1 MSLKVY
7 CDTNIFIDYF
17 DERTDRLRPLKDFAF
32 EFFSNGWNCK
42 FNLIISD
49 WLLKE
54 LRNNL
59 KEEQIQE
66 ILDRFRKKDKLI
78 FIKEEKGDR
87 EKARNISKENWDD
100 ALHAILAN
108 KAEVDYLATRNI
120 KHYVGCEELVKIVLP
135 EFI

>member
-1 MSLKVY
+1 MVKIY

-17 DERTDRLRPLKDFAF
+17 NERTDRLRPLKDFAF
-32 EFFSNGWNCK
+32 EFFSKGWNCS
-42 FNLIISD
+42 FELIISD

-54 LRNNL
+54 LRNHL

-66 ILDRFRKKDKLI
+66 VLNMYRDKNKLHTVY
-78 FIKEEKGDR
+78 EKFGDR
-87 EKARNISKENWDD
+87 IKAREISEHWDD

-108 KAEVDYLATRNI
+108 KAGADFLATRNI
-120 KHYVGCEELVKIVLP
+120 RHYENCEELVQIILP

>member
-32 EFFSNGWNCK
+32 EFFSKGWNCE

-87 EKARNISKENWDD
+87 EKARKISKENWDD
-100 ALHAILAN
+100 ALHAILVN
-108 KAEVDYLATRNI
+108 KAGADYLATRNI
-120 KHYVGCEELVKIVLP
+120 KHYAGCEELVNVVLP